1 MQINY
6 RGSRFMISG
15 LVLMMALAFAL
26 IMYKQTH
33 SASVSMVVMLGFFLA
48 VMDTS
53 IGMGF
58 GTFGFQENELV
69 DVIKTAILEHGY
81 RRIDT
86 AAEYKNEELV
96 GKALQECFAQGI
108 KREEIFVSTK
118 LWRSDRDRV
127 E

>member
-1 MQINY
+1 MQKQSKVPTKKLNN
-6 RGSRFMISG
+6 G
-15 LVLMMALAFAL
+15 LEIPV
-26 IMYKQTH
+26 
-33 SASVSMVVMLGFFLA
+33 
-48 VMDTS
+48 
-53 IGMGF
+53 MGF

-118 LWRSDRDRV
+118 LWRSDRGRV
-127 E
+127 EDALRDSLQKLKLDYVDLYLIHWMLPEIKSKDPL